1 MNFSKFLT
9 AFFLGSLIVLAF
21 QPFNYWFLTF
31 LIPGLLYQLI
41 KSEGIKNTF
50 FISYFFGFGLWAF
63 GIFWIENSIT
73 VYGGASPI
81 LGSFLTL
88 LLAAFL
94 SLFQAISFTL
104 FKLVTSQRKT
114 FEVFLLFPATWVLS
128 EWLREFLFTGFPWLY
143 LGYTAVDNSLLQ
155 GYIPILGIFGIGFL
169 MVLISQIFSYLLGS
183 LRDLTQRK
191 SLYLSSFVLIIIFIG
206 NQPLENINW
215 TESTGK
221 ISATVVQPN
230 IDIKEKWTQKG
241 LQKIEGEIEKK
252 ITQNSLQN
260 LTQISVIF
268 WPEVTL
274 PSLIQKDKVNEFR
287 NNILNQNNIL
297 GMVIGALST
306 NESEEINN
314 SLIGIGNISG
324 IYDKKHLVPFGEY
337 VPFSGLF
344 NVFFDFFNFNRPQI
358 FSGKNNDLIGNNL
371 IKISSAICY
380 EIAYQNVFLSNS
392 KKSNILF
399 NASNDNWFG
408 TGLGPHQHL
417 QIARF
422 RAAEHQKYLIRSTS
436 TGISALINDRG
447 QIIKKIET
455 STIKNDLES
464 FQEDVILKSGQTPHA
479 NFGKNPFLF
488 ILVIIF
494 FISAILK
501 FKQDEKII

>member
-1 MNFSKFLT
+1 MNFSKFL
-9 AFFLGSLIVLAF
+9 AGFFLGSLVVLAF

-63 GIFWIENSIT
+63 GTFWIENSIT

-94 SLFQAISFTL
+94 SLFQAISFTI
-104 FKLVTSQRKT
+104 FKLVNSQRKT
-114 FEVFLLFPATWVLS
+114 YEVFLLFPSTWVLS

-155 GYIPILGIFGIGFL
+155 GYIPILGIFGISFL
-169 MVLISQIFSYLLGS
+169 MVLISQIFLYLLGS

-241 LQKIEGEIEKK
+241 LQKIESEIEKK
-252 ITQNSLQN
+252 IRQNSLQN

-324 IYDKKHLVPFGEY
+324 IYDKKFLVPFGEY

-464 FQEDVILKSGQTPHA
+464 FQEDVILRSGQTPHA

>member
-94 SLFQAISFTL
+94 SLFQAISFTI
-104 FKLVTSQRKT
+104 FKLFTSQRKT
-114 FEVFLLFPATWVLS
+114 YEVFLLFPATWVLS

-169 MVLISQIFSYLLGS
+169 MVLISQAFSYLLGS

-252 ITQNSLQN
+252 ISQNSLQN

-358 FSGKNNDLIGNNL
+358 FSGKNNGLIGNNL

>member
-94 SLFQAISFTL
+94 SLFQAISFTI
-104 FKLVTSQRKT
+104 FKLITSQRKT
-114 FEVFLLFPATWVLS
+114 YEVFLLFPATWVLS

-169 MVLISQIFSYLLGS
+169 MVFISQIFLYLLGS
-183 LRDLTQRK
+183 FRDLTQRK

-241 LQKIEGEIEKK
+241 LQKIESEIEKK
-252 ITQNSLQN
+252 ISQNSLQN

-337 VPFSGLF
+337 VPISGLF

>member
-1 MNFSKFLT
+1 MNFSKFF
-9 AFFLGSLIVLAF
+9 AGFFLGSLIVLAF

-114 FEVFLLFPATWVLS
+114 YEVFLLFPATWVLS

-143 LGYTAVDNSLLQ
+143 IGYTAVDNSLLQ
-155 GYIPILGIFGIGFL
+155 GYIPVLGIFGVGFFI
-169 MVLISQIFSYLLGS
+169 VLISQIFLALLGS
-183 LRDLTQRK
+183 LRDLTKRK
-191 SLYLSSFVLIIIFIG
+191 PLYSSSLILIIIFIG

-215 TESTGK
+215 TKSTGK
-221 ISATVVQPN
+221 ISAIVIQPN
-230 IDIKEKWTQKG
+230 IDIKEKWTRKG
-241 LQKIEGEIEKK
+241 LQTIESAIEKK
-252 ITQNSLQN
+252 LSENPLQN
-260 LTQISVIF
+260 LTQSSVIF

-274 PSLIQKDKVNEFR
+274 TKLIQKNTVDEFR
-287 NNILNQNNIL
+287 NNILKENNIL
-297 GMVIGALST
+297 GMVIGALT
-306 NESEEINN
+306 INESEEINN

-324 IYDKKHLVPFGEY
+324 IYDKNFLVPFGEY
-337 VPFSGLF
+337 IPLSGLF
-344 NVFFDFFNFNRPQI
+344 SVFFDFFNFNRPQI
-358 FSGKNNDLIGNNL
+358 FAGNKSELIGNNL
-371 IKISSAICY
+371 INISSAICY

-392 KKSNILF
+392 KKTNILF

-408 TGLGPHQHL
+408 DGLGPHQHL

-422 RAAEHQKYLIRSTS
+422 RAAEHQKYLVRSTS
-436 TGISALINDRG
+436 TGISALINHRG

-455 STIKNDLES
+455 SINRNELES
-464 FQEDVILKSGQTPHA
+464 FQEDVILKSGQTPYA
-479 NFGKNPFLF
+479 YFGKNLFLF

-501 FKQDEKII
+501 FKRDENII

>member
-1 MNFSKFLT
+1 MNFSKFF
-9 AFFLGSLIVLAF
+9 AGFFLGSLIVLAF

-31 LIPGLLYQLI
+31 LVPGLLYQLI
-41 KSEGIKNTF
+41 KSESIKNTF

-94 SLFQAISFTL
+94 SLFQAISFTI

-114 FEVFLLFPATWVLS
+114 YEVFLLFPATWVLS

-143 LGYTAVDNSLLQ
+143 IGYSAVDISLLQ
-155 GYIPILGIFGIGFL
+155 GYIPILGIFGVGFL
-169 MVLISQIFSYLLGS
+169 IVLVSQIFLSLLGS
-183 LRDLTQRK
+183 LRDLTGK
-191 SLYLSSFVLIIIFIG
+191 SLYLSSLVLIIIFIG
-206 NQPLENINW
+206 NQPLKNINW
-215 TESTGK
+215 TKSTEK
-221 ISATVVQPN
+221 ISATIIQPN

-241 LQKIEGEIEKK
+241 LQKIESAIEKK
-252 ITQNSLQN
+252 ISENSLKN
-260 LTQISVIF
+260 LTQSSVIF

-274 PSLIQKDKVNEFR
+274 TKLIQKNSIDEFR
-287 NNILNQNNIL
+287 NSILNDNNML
-297 GMVIGALST
+297 GMVIGALSE
-306 NESEEINN
+306 NKSEEINN

-324 IYDKKHLVPFGEY
+324 IYDKRFLVPFGEY
-337 VPFSGLF
+337 VPLSGLF
-344 NVFFDFFNFNRPQI
+344 SVFFDFFNFNRPQI
-358 FSGKNNDLIGNNL
+358 FSGNKSELIGNSL

-392 KKSNILF
+392 KKTNILF

-422 RAAEHQKYLIRSTS
+422 RAAEHQKYLVRSTS
-436 TGISALINDRG
+436 TGISALINSRG
-447 QIIKKIET
+447 QVIKKIET
-455 STIKNDLES
+455 SINRNELES
-464 FQEDVILKSGQTPHA
+464 FQEDVILKSGQTPYA
-479 NFGKNPFLF
+479 YFGKNPFLF

-501 FKQDEKII
+501 FKSDENII

>member
-1 MNFSKFLT
+1 MNFSKFF
-9 AFFLGSLIVLAF
+9 AGFFLGSLIVLAF

-31 LIPGLLYQLI
+31 LIPGLLYQLV
-41 KSEGIKNTF
+41 KSESVKNTF
-50 FISYFFGFGLWAF
+50 FISYFFGFGIWSF

-73 VYGGASPI
+73 VYGGASLI

-94 SLFQAISFTL
+94 SLFQAISFTV
-104 FKLVTSQRKT
+104 FKLVTNHRKNY
-114 FEVFLLFPATWVLS
+114 EVFLLFPATWVLS

-143 LGYTAVDNSLLQ
+143 IGYTAVDNTFLQ
-155 GYIPILGIFGIGFL
+155 GYIPILGIFGMSFFV
-169 MVLISQIFSYLLGS
+169 VLISQIFLSLLGNF
-183 LRDLTQRK
+183 RNFAQRK
-191 SLYLSSFVLIIIFIG
+191 SLYLSSLVLIIIFIS

-215 TESTGK
+215 TKSTGK
-221 ISATVVQPN
+221 VSAIVVQPN
-230 IDIKEKWTQKG
+230 IDIKDKWTQKG
-241 LQKIEGEIEKK
+241 LKKIERAIEKK
-252 ITQNSLQN
+252 LSQNPLQN
-260 LTQISVIF
+260 LTQPSVIF

-274 PSLIQKDKVNEFR
+274 TSLIQKNRIDEFR
-287 NNILNQNNIL
+287 NSILDENNML
-297 GMVIGALST
+297 GMVMGALS
-306 NESEEINN
+306 EAKPEVINN

-324 IYDKKHLVPFGEY
+324 IYDKKFLVPFGEY
-337 VPFSGLF
+337 IPLSGFF

-358 FSGKNNDLIGNNL
+358 FSGKKSELIGNNL

-380 EIAYQNVFLSNS
+380 EIAYQDIFLSNS
-392 KKSNILF
+392 KKTNVLF

-422 RAAEHQKYLIRSTS
+422 RAAEHQKYLVRSTS
-436 TGISALINDRG
+436 TGISALINHRG

-455 STIKNDLES
+455 SISGSELES
-464 FQEDVILKSGQTPHA
+464 FREDVILKSGQTPYA
-479 NFGKNPFLF
+479 NFGKNPFLY

-501 FKQDEKII
+501 FRSDESFI

>member
-1 MNFSKFLT
+1 VNFSKFF
-9 AFFLGSLIVLAF
+9 AGFFLGSLIVLAF

-31 LIPGLLYQLI
+31 LVPGLLYQLI
-41 KSEGIKNTF
+41 KSESIKNTF

-94 SLFQAISFTL
+94 SLFQAISFTI

-114 FEVFLLFPATWVLS
+114 YEVFLLFPATWVLS

-143 LGYTAVDNSLLQ
+143 IGYSAVDISLLQ
-155 GYIPILGIFGIGFL
+155 GYIPILGIFGVGFL
-169 MVLISQIFSYLLGS
+169 IVLVSQIFLSLLGS
-183 LRDLTQRK
+183 LRDLTGK
-191 SLYLSSFVLIIIFIG
+191 SLYLSSLVLIIIFIG
-206 NQPLENINW
+206 NQPLKNINW
-215 TESTGK
+215 TKSTEK
-221 ISATVVQPN
+221 ISATIIQPN

-241 LQKIEGEIEKK
+241 LQKIESAIEKK
-252 ITQNSLQN
+252 ISENSLKN
-260 LTQISVIF
+260 LTQSSVIF

-274 PSLIQKDKVNEFR
+274 TKLIQKNSIDEFR
-287 NNILNQNNIL
+287 NSILNDNNML
-297 GMVIGALST
+297 GMVIGALSE
-306 NESEEINN
+306 NKSEEINN

-324 IYDKKHLVPFGEY
+324 IYDKKFLVPFGEY
-337 VPFSGLF
+337 VPLSGLF
-344 NVFFDFFNFNRPQI
+344 SVFFDFFNFNRPQI
-358 FSGKNNDLIGNNL
+358 FSGNKSELIGNSL

-392 KKSNILF
+392 KKTNILF

-422 RAAEHQKYLIRSTS
+422 RAAEHQKYLVRSTS
-436 TGISALINDRG
+436 TGISALINSRG
-447 QIIKKIET
+447 QVIKKIET
-455 STIKNDLES
+455 SINRNELES
-464 FQEDVILKSGQTPHA
+464 FQEDVILKSGQTPYA
-479 NFGKNPFLF
+479 YFGKNPFLF

-501 FKQDEKII
+501 FKSDENII

>member
-1 MNFSKFLT
+1 MNFSKFF
-9 AFFLGSLIVLAF
+9 AGFFLGSLIVLAF

-31 LIPGLLYQLI
+31 LVPGLLYQLI

-114 FEVFLLFPATWVLS
+114 YEVFLLFPATWVLS

-143 LGYTAVDNSLLQ
+143 IGYTAVDNSLLQ
-155 GYIPILGIFGIGFL
+155 GYIPVLGIFGIGFFI
-169 MVLISQIFSYLLGS
+169 VLVSQIFLSLLGS
-183 LRDLTQRK
+183 LRDLTKRK
-191 SLYLSSFVLIIIFIG
+191 LLYSSSLILIIIFIG

-215 TESTGK
+215 TKSTGK
-221 ISATVVQPN
+221 ISAIVIQPN
-230 IDIKEKWTQKG
+230 VDIKEKWTQKG
-241 LQKIEGEIEKK
+241 LQKIESAIEKRL
-252 ITQNSLQN
+252 IENPLQN
-260 LTQISVIF
+260 LTQFSVIF

-274 PSLIQKDKVNEFR
+274 PKLIQKNSIDEFR
-287 NNILNQNNIL
+287 NSILNENNML
-297 GMVIGALST
+297 GMVIGALSE
-306 NESEEINN
+306 NSEEINN

-324 IYDKKHLVPFGEY
+324 IYDKKFLVPFGEY
-337 VPFSGLF
+337 VPLAGLF
-344 NVFFDFFNFNRPQI
+344 SVFFDFFNFNRPQI
-358 FSGKNNDLIGNNL
+358 FSGNKSELIGNNL

-392 KKSNILF
+392 KKTNILF

-422 RAAEHQKYLIRSTS
+422 RAAEHQKYLVRSTS
-436 TGISALINDRG
+436 TGISALINSRG
-447 QIIKKIET
+447 QVIKKIET
-455 STIKNDLES
+455 SINRNELES
-464 FQEDVILKSGQTPHA
+464 FQEDVILKSGETPYA
-479 NFGKNPFLF
+479 YFGKNPFLF

-501 FKQDEKII
+501 FKSDENII

>member
-1 MNFSKFLT
+1 
-9 AFFLGSLIVLAF
+9 
-21 QPFNYWFLTF
+21 
-31 LIPGLLYQLI
+31 
-41 KSEGIKNTF
+41 
-50 FISYFFGFGLWAF
+50 
-63 GIFWIENSIT
+63 
-73 VYGGASPI
+73 
-81 LGSFLTL
+81 

-114 FEVFLLFPATWVLS
+114 YEVFLLFPATWVLS

-169 MVLISQIFSYLLGS
+169 MVLISQIFLHLIRN

-191 SLYLSSFVLIIIFIG
+191 PLYLSSFVLIIIFIG

-221 ISATVVQPN
+221 ISATVIQPN

-241 LQKIEGEIEKK
+241 LQKIESALEKK
-252 ITQNSLQN
+252 LTENPLQN
-260 LTQISVIF
+260 LTQSSVIF

-274 PSLIQKDKVNEFR
+274 TKLIQKNSIDEFR
-287 NNILNQNNIL
+287 NSILNENNML
-297 GMVIGALST
+297 GMIIGALSI

-324 IYDKKHLVPFGEY
+324 IYDKKFLVPFGEY
-337 VPFSGLF
+337 VPLSGLF
-344 NVFFDFFNFNRPQI
+344 SVFFDFFNFNRPQI
-358 FSGKNNDLIGNNL
+358 FSGNKSDLIGNDF

-392 KKSNILF
+392 KKTNILF
-399 NASNDNWFG
+399 NSSNDNWFG

-436 TGISALINDRG
+436 TGISALINHQG

-455 STIKNDLES
+455 SITKNELES
-464 FQEDVILKSGQTPHA
+464 FQEDVILKSGQTPYA

-494 FISAILK
+494 FISSILK
-501 FKQDEKII
+501 FRRDEIFN

>member
-1 MNFSKFLT
+1 MNFSKFLA

-31 LIPGLLYQLI
+31 LVPGLLYQLI

-104 FKLVTSQRKT
+104 FQLVTSQRKT

-241 LQKIEGEIEKK
+241 LQKIESEIEKK
-252 ITQNSLQN
+252 ISQNSLQN
-260 LTQISVIF
+260 ITQISVIF

-274 PSLIQKDKVNEFR
+274 PSLIQKNRVNEFR
-287 NNILNQNNIL
+287 TNILNQNNML

-324 IYDKKHLVPFGEY
+324 IYDKKFLVPFGEY

-358 FSGKNNDLIGNNL
+358 LSGKKSELIGNNL

-380 EIAYQNVFLSNS
+380 EIAYQSVFLSNS
-392 KKSNILF
+392 KKTNILF

-455 STIKNDLES
+455 SSKKNELES
-464 FQEDVILKSGQTPHA
+464 FQEDVILKSGQTPYA

-501 FKQDEKII
+501 FKQDEKVI

>member
-1 MNFSKFLT
+1 MNFSKFF
-9 AFFLGSLIVLAF
+9 AGFILGSLIILAF
-21 QPFNYWFLTF
+21 QPFNHWFLTF

-41 KSEGIKNTF
+41 KKESIKDTF

-94 SLFQAISFTL
+94 SLFQAISFTI

-114 FEVFLLFPATWVLS
+114 YEVFLLFPATWVLS

-143 LGYTAVDNSLLQ
+143 IGYSAVDISLLQ
-155 GYIPILGIFGIGFL
+155 GYIPILGIFGVGFL
-169 MVLISQIFSYLLGS
+169 IVLVSQIFLSLLGS
-183 LRDLTQRK
+183 LRDLTKRK
-191 SLYLSSFVLIIIFIG
+191 SLYLSSLVLIIIFIG

-215 TESTGK
+215 TKSTEK
-221 ISATVVQPN
+221 ISATIIQPN

-241 LQKIEGEIEKK
+241 LQKIESAIEKK
-252 ITQNSLQN
+252 ISENSLKN
-260 LTQISVIF
+260 LTQSSVIF

-274 PSLIQKDKVNEFR
+274 TKLIQKNSIDEFR
-287 NNILNQNNIL
+287 NSILNDNNML
-297 GMVIGALST
+297 GMVIGALSE
-306 NESEEINN
+306 NKSEELNN

-324 IYDKKHLVPFGEY
+324 IYDKKFLVPFGEY
-337 VPFSGLF
+337 VPLSGLF
-344 NVFFDFFNFNRPQI
+344 SVFFDFFNFNRPQI
-358 FSGKNNDLIGNNL
+358 FSGNKSELIGNSL

-392 KKSNILF
+392 KKTNILF

-422 RAAEHQKYLIRSTS
+422 RAAEHQKYLVRSTS
-436 TGISALINDRG
+436 TGISALINSRG
-447 QIIKKIET
+447 QVIKKIET
-455 STIKNDLES
+455 SINRNELES
-464 FQEDVILKSGQTPHA
+464 FQEDVILKSGQTPYA
-479 NFGKNPFLF
+479 YFGKNPFLF

-501 FKQDEKII
+501 FKSDENII